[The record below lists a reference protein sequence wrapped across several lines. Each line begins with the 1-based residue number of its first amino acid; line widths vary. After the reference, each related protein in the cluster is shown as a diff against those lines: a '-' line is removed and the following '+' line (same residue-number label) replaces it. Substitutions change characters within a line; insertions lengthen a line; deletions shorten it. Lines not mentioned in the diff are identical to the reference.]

1 EQANDLYSQLE
12 LDAPDISVEPTD
24 DNVAEVTISMPL
36 ADAIILIPDES
47 GLITMNGSRYRL
59 DKPEIWVAEDIA
71 VSAVRSEG

>member
-1 EQANDLYSQLE
+1 
-12 LDAPDISVEPTD
+12 TD